1 MHGTQSV
8 VNVET
13 AQWKTEIFEALLVLT
28 RKGST
33 YNEATDRCVAS
44 STLLRNSG
52 VHSLCEIRKLQLYVN
67 RPLFLYNAASAL
79 ELLKNYLHMSG
90 PCLDQVWVV
99 KKSNFITYS

>member
-1 MHGTQSV
+1 MEHSLSRPCV

-13 AQWKTEIFEALLVLT
+13 EQWKTEIFKTLLVLT

-52 VHSLCEIRKLQLYVN
+52 VHSLCEIIRKLQLYVN
-67 RPLFLYNAASAL
+67 RPR
-79 ELLKNYLHMSG
+79 
-90 PCLDQVWVV
+90 
-99 KKSNFITYS
+99 YSCTMPPQHWSC